1 MTTISTDWRLTQNL
15 MAVSRK
21 LSSGRSANGCRFIR
35 AATDERDFY
44 AMKSLHFEKL
54 KGKRSRQ
61 YSMRLN
67 DQWRL
72 ILEMEGK
79 GNDKVLVIVAIE
91 DYH

>member
-1 MTTISTDWRLTQNL
+1 MQIST
-15 MAVSRK
+15 AGSRK
-21 LSSGRSANGCRFIR
+21 PSSGRSASGCSLF
-35 AATDERDFY
+35 APQTDERDFY
-44 AMKSLHFEKL
+44 GMRSLHFEKL
-54 KGKRSRQ
+54 KGGRRHQ

-79 GNDKVLVIVAIE
+79 GHEKILVIVAIE

>member
-1 MTTISTDWRLTQNL
+1 MR
-15 MAVSRK
+15 
-21 LSSGRSANGCRFIR
+21 
-35 AATDERDFY
+35 
-44 AMKSLHFEKL
+44 SLHFEKL
-54 KGKRSRQ
+54 KGGRRHQ

-79 GNDKVLVIVAIE
+79 GHEKILVIVAIE